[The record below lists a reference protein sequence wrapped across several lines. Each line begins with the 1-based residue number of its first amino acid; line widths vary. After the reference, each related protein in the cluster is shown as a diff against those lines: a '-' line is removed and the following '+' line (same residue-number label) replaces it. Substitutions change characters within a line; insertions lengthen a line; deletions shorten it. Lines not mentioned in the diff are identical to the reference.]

1 MLTDVGIRAPGH
13 PHVPHPTSSLSQEF
27 KLHTFISTTTS
38 VVDIRYLVRA
48 VLLTGPS
55 GGPVLRHEE
64 LRVVDAAVL
73 VEVVFAQHGV
83 DLPGQLLVCEHL
95 APRLGVT
102 LVTVLLMVEG

>member
-27 KLHTFISTTTS
+27 KLHTFISTITS
-38 VVDIRYLVRA
+38 VGYLVRWTA
-48 VLLTGPS
+48 LLLTGPS

-102 LVTVLLMVEG
+102 LVTVV

>member
-27 KLHTFISTTTS
+27 KLHTFISTITS
-38 VVDIRYLVRA
+38 EYISTRRTAL
-48 VLLTGPS
+48 LLTGPS

-102 LVTVLLMVEG
+102 LVTVV

>member
-27 KLHTFISTTTS
+27 KLHTFISTITS
-38 VVDIRYLVRA
+38 VDIST
-48 VLLTGPS
+48 LLTGPS

-102 LVTVLLMVEG
+102 LVTVVLIKLKRGVDK

>member
-27 KLHTFISTTTS
+27 KLHTFISTITS
-38 VVDIRYLVRA
+38 VDIST
-48 VLLTGPS
+48 LLTGPG

-95 APRLGVT
+95 PPRLGVT
-102 LVTVLLMVEG
+102 LVTVVLMVEE

>member
-27 KLHTFISTTTS
+27 KLHTFISTITS
-38 VVDIRYLVRA
+38 VDIWT
-48 VLLTGPS
+48 LLTGPS

-102 LVTVLLMVEG
+102 LVTVVFMVEE

>member
-1 MLTDVGIRAPGH
+1 MLEYGH
-13 PHVPHPTSSLSQEF
+13 QGTPIPHPTSSLSQEF
-27 KLHTFISTTTS
+27 KLHTFISTITS
-38 VVDIRYLVRA
+38 VVDIGYLVRWTA
-48 VLLTGPS
+48 ILLTGPS

-102 LVTVLLMVEG
+102 LVTVLLMVEE